1 MKMTWDYIAGFFD
14 GEGSIIHN
22 GKGHRATVSQ
32 SNLDV
37 LEQIK
42 QFIGYGQIFKVTK
55 RKAHWKESW
64 VYYIARQKDVYRFL
78 ISIEKSLIVKRETVR
93 KAIPILKEKI
103 KLQIERGIKT
113 EKNIKETLRLRKQGL
128 TYRQI
133 GKSLGISWSH
143 ARRIILKHG
152 GSSSVG

>member
-22 GKGHRATVSQ
+22 GKGYRATISQ
-32 SNLDV
+32 TDLDV
-37 LEQIK
+37 LERIK
-42 QFIGYGQIFKVTK
+42 QFLGYGQIFKTTK

-64 VYYIARQKDVYRFL
+64 VYYIARQKDVYHFL
-78 ISIEKSLIVKRETVR
+78 VAIENHLIVKQQTAS
-93 KAIPILKEKI
+93 KAIPILKNKI
-103 KLQIERGIKT
+103 KLQIERELKS
-113 EKNIKETLRLRKQGL
+113 EKNIVETKKLRKEGL
-128 TYRQI
+128 TYRRI
-133 GKSLGISWSH
+133 GRELGISWSH